1 MGDDDWWWEET
12 GHCDDEGWMISFETP
27 DLEERKAEKQHGVRL
42 LHLAGGVSRAI
53 SIISLKKM

>member
-1 MGDDDWWWEET
+1 
-12 GHCDDEGWMISFETP
+12 MISFETP

-42 LHLAGGVSRAI
+42 LHLAGGGSRAI